1 MSEMIKCDKCNRM
14 MYTDDRSPK
23 GSYCKVTI
31 DGIDGYS
38 ILHLCRNC
46 YLDFWAFLGRP
57 IPEDELRP
65 YNENDWGDKE

>member
-14 MYTDDRSPK
+14 MYTDDRSP
-23 GSYCKVTI
+23 
-31 DGIDGYS
+31 
-38 ILHLCRNC
+38 
-46 YLDFWAFLGRP
+46 